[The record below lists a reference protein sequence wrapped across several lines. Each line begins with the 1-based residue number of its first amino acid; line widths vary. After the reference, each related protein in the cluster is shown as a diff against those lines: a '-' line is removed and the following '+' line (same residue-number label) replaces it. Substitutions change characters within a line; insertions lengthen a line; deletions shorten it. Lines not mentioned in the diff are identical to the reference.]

1 MRPVDPGLRCGPG
14 PHLKAKNYAEG
25 SKARPGQDNRPG
37 VNAAAAGLDEDHRAC
52 SAAGFIVGKNAVL
65 LFLQVL
71 IVYRR
76 TTVFLQVWYAKG
88 IQTWPIYP

>member
-14 PHLKAKNYAEG
+14 LYLKAKNYAEG
-25 SKARPGQDNRPG
+25 SKALHGPDNRLD
-37 VNAAAAGLDEDHRAC
+37 VNAVAAGLDEDHRAC

-76 TTVFLQVWYAKG
+76 TTVFLQVWYAKC
-88 IQTWPIYP
+88 IHTWPIYP